1 VKARTLLELGRVSNL
16 PTVLS
21 NVLCGAALTGEP
33 RRPLPLALAVFAGAL
48 FYTGG
53 MFLNDAFDAV
63 IDAVERPER
72 PIPSARASRD
82 AVLALGFGMLAAGIV
97 LLGVGALFTPAGL
110 ALPLAGLVTA
120 ALVVVYDRWHKGRA
134 WSPIVMGACR
144 ASLYVV
150 GALAVA
156 ANLGPRVAVPALCLL
171 AYVVG
176 LTHVARFENASSVG
190 RAWPLVLVFS
200 PLVVALNSSTTRLAE
215 GLPLFALAAFS
226 SAWSVRALG
235 FARRGGRQIGRAVVT
250 LIAGISLLDAVFAA
264 SRGALTLAALAA
276 FCFAL
281 TLAAQRA
288 VRGT

>member
-1 VKARTLLELGRVSNL
+1 LLELGRVSNL

-21 NVLCGAALTGEP
+21 NVLCGAALTGESQK
-33 RRPLPLALAVFAGAL
+33 PLPLALAVVAGAL

-53 MFLNDAFDAV
+53 MFLNDAFDAT

-72 PIPSARASRD
+72 PIVSGRASRD
-82 AVLALGFGMLAAGIV
+82 VVLAIGFGMLAAGV
-97 LLGVGALFTPAGL
+97 ALLGLGAVFAPAGP

-120 ALVVVYDRWHKGRA
+120 ALVVVYDRWHKGLA
-134 WSPIVMGACR
+134 WSPVVMGACR

-156 ANLGPRVAVPALCLL
+156 TRIGENVAVPALCLL

-176 LTHVARFENASSVG
+176 LTHVARFENASTVG
-190 RAWPLVLVFS
+190 RAWPLVLVFL
-200 PLVVALNSSTTRLAE
+200 PLVVALSSPAARVAG
-215 GLPLFALAAFS
+215 GLPLFALTAVS
-226 SAWSVRALG
+226 LAWSVRAVG

-264 SRGALTLAALAA
+264 SRNALPLAGLAVA
-276 FCFAL
+276 CFAL
-281 TLAAQRA
+281 TLAGQRA